1 MARTF
6 IRGGSAATQLQA
18 GKPFFKRIVRIGGD
32 SGYLRADGLTCEID
46 GTGRINLADVFSPDW
61 NAGVDGQG
69 GELIMVEFPSTIRSA
84 KVLIEEA
91 WYKEVASSTE
101 ALEVGDPGIRC
112 KVALLAE
119 DQDVQVT
126 QGGATATPL
135 TLSNFIEI
143 NVGETAT
150 ISSRSKVLFIL
161 VQKFDYDIATNDPYI
176 FDTGPVLTQGV
187 AGAPDD
193 AVSILVTAVLDHEP
207 SAGAN

>member
-18 GKPFFKRIVRIGGD
+18 GKPFFKRIIRIGGD

-46 GTGRINLADVFSPDW
+46 TSKINLKDVFSPDW
-61 NAGVDGQG
+61 NANADGHG

-91 WYKEVASSTE
+91 WYREGANPTE

-119 DQDVQVT
+119 DQDVQAT
-126 QGGATATPL
+126 NGGAIATPL

-161 VQKFDYDIATNDPYI
+161 VQKFDYNIAGNEPYI
-176 FDTGPVLTQGV
+176 FDTGPALTQGV

-193 AVSILVTAVLDHEP
+193 AISILVTAVLDHEP

>member
-18 GKPFFKRIVRIGGD
+18 GKPFFKRVVRIGGD
-32 SGYLRADGLTCEID
+32 SGYLRADGLTCEIN
-46 GTGRINLADVFSPDW
+46 GSGQINLADVFSPDW
-61 NAGVDGQG
+61 NANADGQG

-91 WYKEVASSTE
+91 WYKEGINPSE
-101 ALEVGDPGIRC
+101 LLEIGDPGIRC

-126 QGGATATPL
+126 QGGADATPL
-135 TLSNFIEI
+135 TLNNFIEI

-161 VQKFDYDIATNDPYI
+161 VQKFDYDTALDEPYI
-176 FDTGPVLTQGV
+176 FDTGPVLTQGA
-187 AGAPDD
+187 AGGPDD
-193 AVSILVTAVLDHEP
+193 AISILVTAVLDHEP

>member
-18 GKPFFKRIVRIGGD
+18 GKPFFKRIIRIGGD

-46 GTGRINLADVFSPDW
+46 TSKINLKDVFSPDW
-61 NAGVDGQG
+61 NANADGHG

-91 WYKEVASSTE
+91 WYREGANPTE

-119 DQDVQVT
+119 DQDVQAT
-126 QGGATATPL
+126 NGGAIATPL

-161 VQKFDYDIATNDPYI
+161 VQKFDYNIAGNEPYI

-193 AVSILVTAVLDHEP
+193 AISILVTAVLDHEP

>member
-18 GKPFFKRIVRIGGD
+18 GKPFFKRIIRIGGD
-32 SGYLRADGLTCEID
+32 SGYLRADGLTCEI
-46 GTGRINLADVFSPDW
+46 TANKINLKDVFSPDW
-61 NAGVDGQG
+61 NANADGHG

-91 WYKEVASSTE
+91 WYREGASPTE

-119 DQDVQVT
+119 DQDVQAT
-126 QGGATATPL
+126 NGGAIATPL

-161 VQKFDYDIATNDPYI
+161 VQKFDYDIAGNEPYI
-176 FDTGPVLTQGV
+176 FDTVPVLTQGV

-193 AVSILVTAVLDHEP
+193 AISILVTAVLDHEP
-207 SAGAN
+207 SAGVN

>member
-18 GKPFFKRIVRIGGD
+18 GKPFFKRIIRIGGD
-32 SGYLRADGLTCEID
+32 SGYLRADGLTCEI
-46 GTGRINLADVFSPDW
+46 TANKINLKDVFSPDW
-61 NAGVDGQG
+61 NANADGHG

-84 KVLIEEA
+84 KVLIE
-91 WYKEVASSTE
+91 
-101 ALEVGDPGIRC
+101 C

-119 DQDVQVT
+119 DQDVQAT
-126 QGGATATPL
+126 NGGAIATPL

-161 VQKFDYDIATNDPYI
+161 VQKFDYDIAGNEPYI
-176 FDTGPVLTQGV
+176 FDTGPALTQGA
-187 AGAPDD
+187 AGASDD

>member
-18 GKPFFKRIVRIGGD
+18 GKPFFKRIIRVGGD

-46 GTGRINLADVFSPDW
+46 TSKINLKDVFSPDW
-61 NAGVDGQG
+61 NANADGHG

-91 WYKEVASSTE
+91 WYNDGTNPTE

-126 QGGATATPL
+126 NGGAIATPL

-161 VQKFDYDIATNDPYI
+161 VQKFDYDIAANDPYI
-176 FDTGPVLTQGV
+176 FDTGPALTQGV
-187 AGAPDD
+187 AGATDD

>member
-18 GKPFFKRIVRIGGD
+18 GKPFFKRIIRIGGD

-46 GTGRINLADVFSPDW
+46 VANKINLKDVFSPDW
-61 NAGVDGQG
+61 NANADGQG

-91 WYKEVASSTE
+91 WYNNGVDPTE
-101 ALEVGDPGIRC
+101 ILEIGDPGVRC

-119 DQDVQVT
+119 DQDVQAT
-126 QGGATATPL
+126 NGGAIATPL

-161 VQKFDYDIATNDPYI
+161 VQKFDYDIAGNEPYI
-176 FDTGPVLTQGV
+176 FDTGPALTQGV

-193 AVSILVTAVLDHEP
+193 AISILVTAVLDHEP

>member
-18 GKPFFKRIVRIGGD
+18 GKPFLKRIIRIGAD

-46 GTGRINLADVFSPDW
+46 GTGQINLADVFSPNW
-61 NAGVDGQG
+61 SANADGHG
-69 GELIMVEFPSTIRSA
+69 GA

-91 WYKEVASSTE
+91 WYNNGVDPTQI
-101 ALEVGDPGIRC
+101 LEIGDPGVRC

-119 DQDVQVT
+119 EQDVQVT
-126 QGGATATPL
+126 QGGSDATPL

-161 VQKFDYDIATNDPYI
+161 VQKFDYDIAENEPYI
-176 FDTGPVLTQGV
+176 FDTGPVLTQGA
-187 AGAPDD
+187 AGASDD
-193 AVSILVTAVLDHEP
+193 AISILVTAVLDHEP